1 MSLNRDVAPTTLGS
15 LMRRTSAERGMTSA
29 VSRAPAVVGNASSM
43 IYHWPGCP
51 GYAKTSARNRVEFGR
66 RGTAE
71 SDGYRPARNCCP
83 GKSRRHQDVRTRAD
97 EAKRTGRG
105 MRETLVNLAIFTLT
119 RILSL
124 PVSADLSVGPYA
136 PQRGVSPGLGHQP

>member
-51 GYAKTSARNRVEFGR
+51 GYAKTSARNRVEFGS

-71 SDGYRPARNCCP
+71 SDGYRAARNCR
-83 GKSRRHQDVRTRAD
+83 SEEHTSELQSLMRTSYAVFCLKK
-97 EAKRTGRG
+97 KRKH
-105 MRETLVNLAIFTLT
+105 N
-119 RILSL
+119 
-124 PVSADLSVGPYA
+124 
-136 PQRGVSPGLGHQP
+136 